1 MFYFLFFTQI
11 ISRIFWKKIFGIFC
25 QKAWKIPSGLFRKSV
40 SRRFWIHGQCL
51 SDSTDVCMV
60 HGCLSVWRIKSPAGI
75 FSHIHIRASGCESLY
90 TKRKP
95 RRPCQGFLRKYCYE
109 TMEKIFV
116 LFFHFLFLFILLF
129 FSLVYSHDF
138 NLNSY
143 RLPVR
148 DFNLNPP
155 LAIAKSVLLC
165 HHQILNPASLLLQ

>member
-1 MFYFLFFTQI
+1 MFYFLFFTQYYFQNFLEKDFWNFLPKSLENSIGI
-11 ISRIFWKKIFGIFC
+11 IS
-25 QKAWKIPSGLFRKSV
+25 QNSIPTILNPWTVLVWQHWRMYG
-40 SRRFWIHGQCL
+40 
-51 SDSTDVCMV
+51 
-60 HGCLSVWRIKSPAGI
+60 LSVWRIKSPAGI
-75 FSHIHIRASGCESLY
+75 FSHIHIRASGCESPIQ
-90 TKRKP
+90 KRKP

-109 TMEKIFV
+109 IMKKILYYFLIFYFC
-116 LFFHFLFLFILLF
+116 LFFI

-155 LAIAKSVLLC
+155 LAIAKGILLC